1 MEYMAMKIQFGIPLR
16 CILSSYSK
24 DHSTGFEDWAQ
35 GAKQRMWSQTG
46 YVGKS
51 NSQPAQYERYL
62 KVPLLPDYYG
72 AETFPHKIIYMLKI
86 EMTERIVGWS
96 DIFKGRP

>member
-1 MEYMAMKIQFGIPLR
+1 
-16 CILSSYSK
+16 
-24 DHSTGFEDWAQ
+24 
-35 GAKQRMWSQTG
+35 MWSQTG
-46 YVGKS
+46 YMGKS

-86 EMTERIVGWS
+86 EMTERIVG
-96 DIFKGRP
+96 